1 VGRKLVF
8 LSDVHLYP
16 AHPQRAEL
24 LYGFLARQRAE
35 AEAIYIL
42 GDLFDYWSGAK
53 QARRPGWRGLLE
65 RLAGLARG
73 GPPIRVLGGNR
84 DYLLDEASLGPFG
97 VESLGL
103 EHRFERDG
111 LRFCLVHGHQQFPES
126 WASRAFLNLIQ
137 RPAVQWATRAVP
149 GWFSLFV
156 AQAMRRWRRLVVRK
170 DPEHASRY
178 DPAAFVPLF
187 ESGADV
193 VICGHNHWAHDYTP
207 ELARPGCRLFALG
220 AWGTEPSYLEY
231 SEGVFRMEDP
241 ALRGP

>member
-1 VGRKLVF
+1 LGRTLLF

-16 AHPQRAEL
+16 ANPARSEVFF
-24 LYGFLARQRAE
+24 GFLARRRAE

-65 RLAGLARG
+65 RLGELARG

-97 VESLGL
+97 LESLGL
-103 EHRFERDG
+103 EYRFERDG
-111 LRFCLVHGHQQFPES
+111 LRFCLVHGHQQFPET
-126 WASRAFLNLIQ
+126 WFSRAFLNLIQ
-137 RPAVQWATRAVP
+137 RPSVQAATRAVP

-156 AQAMRRWRRLVVRK
+156 AQTMRRWRRLVTRK
-170 DPEHASRY
+170 DPRHAGRY
-178 DPAAFVPLF
+178 DPAAFLPILD
-187 ESGADV
+187 SGIDV
-193 VICGHNHWAHDYTP
+193 VICGHNHRAHDYTP
-207 ELARPGCRLFALG
+207 ELGRPGCRLFALG

-231 SEGVFRMEDP
+231 ADGEFRMEDP
-241 ALRGP
+241 GLREG